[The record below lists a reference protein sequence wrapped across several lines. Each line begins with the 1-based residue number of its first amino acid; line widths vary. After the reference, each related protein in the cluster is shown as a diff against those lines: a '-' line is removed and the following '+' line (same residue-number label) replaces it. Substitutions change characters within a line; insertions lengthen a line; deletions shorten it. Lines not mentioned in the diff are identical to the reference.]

1 MRCELSATGTAAL
14 LEELCDFVP
23 DAFINELVPM
33 HVGRGRRRHWS
44 CAQLYRLLL
53 LSVLT
58 PVHSFNLVL
67 KLLEEQRAWRKFAR
81 IPNRYRLP
89 VASQLHDFRAALG
102 VSGLRR
108 INEFLLD
115 PLVESLAPERKAVG
129 LIDAT
134 DLPAAT
140 HAYKKR

>member
-1 MRCELSATGTAAL
+1 
-14 LEELCDFVP
+14 
-23 DAFINELVPM
+23 
-33 HVGRGRRRHWS
+33 
-44 CAQLYRLLL
+44 
-53 LSVLT
+53 
-58 PVHSFNLVL
+58 
-67 KLLEEQRAWRKFAR
+67 
-81 IPNRYRLP
+81 